1 MSQKMLVEIEMPPT
15 LEGFNLPRSVNER
28 LQYLL
33 DRQDQGQRLTES
45 ERAEALGLVDLAE
58 FLTLLKLRA
67 RKVWPEA
74 A

>member
-15 LEGFNLPRSVNER
+15 LEEFKLPRSVNER